1 MGLFGRSK
9 QSVGLDIGSGFVKVV
24 VVDHSGD
31 QPEVSRVAM
40 RPLVADAIV
49 EGEVMDPGLVA
60 DTVRGL
66 FQEMGLKSKEVIT
79 AVGGHDVIIKKIE
92 MDRMKESDAREV
104 IRWEAEQ
111 HVPFDIKSVELDFQ
125 ILNPLDE
132 GLQMEVLL
140 VAAKRELVDNKV
152 SLLLDAGL
160 SPVAIDVDAF
170 ALHNAFEHNY
180 PEAMEGIV
188 ALVNIGHETTNVNV
202 LEDGNPILTRDIPF
216 GSRRVR
222 EDLQREK
229 GLTAEQAED
238 VVQGREELD
247 GLSTLVDSSAD
258 EVAVGIERA
267 SAFLMTRQDGGG
279 LGRIYLSGGGAR
291 IPGMTDALS
300 RRMNLDTDLVNPF
313 EQVPVQ
319 PAASETILME
329 EAAPPWS
336 DRALGG
342 GPLGER
348 SPDGGADAGAR
359 PVLRAHQGDQL
370 RHVCRD
376 HVDPHELF
384 EQYGVRGRRGEHR
397 LLPFELHSDSGHTL
411 QLARARRRQRS
422 SHGLAGRAYAR
433 GDSRIA

>member
-9 QSVGLDIGSGFVKVV
+9 ESVGLDIGSGFVKVV

-66 FQEMGLKSKEVIT
+66 FQEIGLKNKKVIT

-125 ILNPLDE
+125 ILNPFDE

-180 PEAMEGIV
+180 PEAMKGIV

-238 VVQGREELD
+238 VVQGREELAD
-247 GLSTLVDSSAD
+247 LSTLVESSAD

-300 RRMNLDTDLVNPF
+300 RRMNLEADVVNPF

-319 PAASETILME
+319 PAASETILLE
-329 EAAPPWS
+329 EAAPM
-336 DRALGG
+336 LLL
-342 GPLGER
+342 PLGLALR
-348 SPDGGADAGAR
+348 S
-359 PVLRAHQGDQL
+359 L
-370 RHVCRD
+370 
-376 HVDPHELF
+376 
-384 EQYGVRGRRGEHR
+384 
-397 LLPFELHSDSGHTL
+397 
-411 QLARARRRQRS
+411 
-422 SHGLAGRAYAR
+422 
-433 GDSRIA
+433 